1 MTDKFDYFVLGYIVG
16 MLTCFFVL
24 KLTGSL

>member
-16 MLTCFFVL
+16 IVTCFLVL
-24 KLTGSL
+24 NFTGAI